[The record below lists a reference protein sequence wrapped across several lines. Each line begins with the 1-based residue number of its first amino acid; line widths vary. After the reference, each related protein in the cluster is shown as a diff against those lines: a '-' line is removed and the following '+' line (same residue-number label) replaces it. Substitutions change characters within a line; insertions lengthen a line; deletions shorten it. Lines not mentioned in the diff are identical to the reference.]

1 MFAIRREL
9 IVLALAD
16 PVVCGRLEG
25 AKSIQEF
32 IGILEDWCRERN
44 IQVKHIEAST

>member
-16 PVVCGRLEG
+16 PEVSSRLEG

-32 IGILEDWCRERN
+32 ITILEEWCSKKN
-44 IQVKHIEAST
+44 IQVKHI